1 MFHPGEN
8 LTAAIA
14 EIPHADCFGSSRFH
28 PTTCFHPST
37 VSPVIQLYLHTSPS
51 TQRIGQAQTAACHQ
65 SQVATRLGRRLSLGE
80 EMTMR
85 KAHNAFHHEPGVVG
99 IC

>member
-14 EIPHADCFGSSRFH
+14 EIPHADCIGSSRFH
-28 PTTCFHPST
+28 PTTCFHPPT
-37 VSPVIQLYLHTSPS
+37 VSPVIQLYPYTSSS

-65 SQVATRLGRRLSLGE
+65 SQIATRLRRRPGLSKQ
-80 EMTMR
+80 MAMR
-85 KAHNAFHHEPGVVG
+85 KAHNAFHHDPGVVG